1 MAAVLH
7 VAFASVSWSL
17 HFKRPLPVWLQIM
30 TGLQAATGIVASY
43 PAFVPLVT
51 LGNMVAEQERAP
63 SAGKVLPSGG
73 SVVLPSGGTP

>member
-1 MAAVLH
+1 
-7 VAFASVSWSL
+7 
-17 HFKRPLPVWLQIM
+17 M

-63 SAGKVLPSGG
+63 SAGEVLPTGG
-73 SVVLPSGGTP
+73 SPACYGALSCPAGLLQRLQSIAGHS